1 MSKQRDIIKVFID
14 DEKKPIAEVEA
25 PSKILFDTT
34 KLVDGK
40 HTLKLVAR
48 SSSDKEGIKLIPF
61 EVRNGPDISV
71 IGLQADDVVSE
82 QLPITI
88 NAYGSERKDI
98 FLITGSE
105 NPKGIPSWIWVVLLL
120 FIGWAIHYL
129 YLYWTS
135 DNYTSFF

>member
-135 DNYTSFF
+135 DNYISFF

>member
-1 MSKQRDIIKVFID
+1 MDKDRDIIKVFID
-14 DEKKPIAEVEA
+14 GETIPIAEVEA

-34 KLVDGK
+34 KLTDGK
-40 HTLKLVAR
+40 HTLKLIAK
-48 SSSDKEGIKLIPF
+48 SSSGKEGIKIIPF
-61 EVRNGPDISV
+61 EVRNGPDITLV
-71 IGLQADDVVSE
+71 GLAENDIVSD

-88 NAYGSERKDI
+88 NAYGSERKDM

-135 DNYTSFF
+135 NNYVSFF

>member
-14 DEKKPIAEVEA
+14 GEKKPIAEVEA

>member
-14 DEKKPIAEVEA
+14 NEKNPIAEVEA

-88 NAYGSERKDI
+88 NAYGSERKDM

>member
-1 MSKQRDIIKVFID
+1 MTKQRDIIKVFID
-14 DEKKPIAEVEA
+14 DEKKPIAQVEA

-88 NAYGSERKDI
+88 NAYGSERKDM

-135 DNYTSFF
+135 DNYTSYF

>member
-14 DEKKPIAEVEA
+14 EEKRPIAEVEA

-88 NAYGSERKDI
+88 NAYGSERKDM

>member
-88 NAYGSERKDI
+88 NAYGSERKDM

>member
-135 DNYTSFF
+135 ENYTSFF